1 MRLPNFTLQLASALL
16 LFSMP
21 VMAQDA
27 ATAMHQRADAAT
39 CANCHGSEGRAVPG
53 SSVPSIAG
61 LPRDYMV
68 AQMKAFKDG
77 SRPATVMHQLTK
89 GLTDQQIQSMA
100 DYFAAQKR

>member
-1 MRLPNFTLQLASALL
+1 MRLPNFTLQLVSALL
-16 LFSMP
+16 LSSMP
-21 VMAQDA
+21 VMAQET
-27 ATAMHQRADAAT
+27 ATLHQRADAAT